1 VLICFLEFGAWNF
14 TLKGLYYVIHLT
26 NFGINIFNLV
36 GNKESLSKRVASE
49 VESAI
54 KSRKLETGSK
64 LPSELELCTQFGVSR
79 TAVREALQ
87 VLSAKGIISIEKGR
101 GIFVTGFSSDTV
113 TAPMHTYLE
122 LKSENNIVIDVIRAR
137 MIIEPPIAQ
146 YAAVNRDESDLA
158 IMKNNIEEMKLNLG
172 ECVKHSALDM
182 AFHLQIAEASKNYI
196 MPLLIQP
203 VHKLMPEIK
212 NRILAN
218 VPDAFG
224 SAVEWHTKI
233 YEAIADKDAEAAFN
247 TMKTHLEIAL
257 QHSELMLKAEAF
269 KDK

>member
-1 VLICFLEFGAWNF
+1 VATEIEAA
-14 TLKGLYYVIHLT
+14 IQ
-26 NFGINIFNLV
+26 
-36 GNKESLSKRVASE
+36 SKR
-49 VESAI
+49 I
-54 KSRKLETGSK
+54 LTGSK
-64 LPSELELCTQFGVSR
+64 LPSELELCSQFGVSR

-113 TAPMHTYLE
+113 TNPMHTYLQS
-122 LKSENNIVIDVIRAR
+122 KSENNIVIDVIRAR

-146 YAAVNRDESDLA
+146 YAAVNRDDNDLA
-158 IMKNNIEEMKLNLG
+158 ILKNNIEEMKLNLG
-172 ECVKHSALDM
+172 EGVKHSALDM

-203 VHKLMPEIK
+203 IHKLMPEIK
-212 NRILAN
+212 SRILAT

-224 SAVEWHTKI
+224 SAVEWHVKI
-233 YEAIADKDAEAAFN
+233 YQAIADKDADAAYL

-257 QHSELMLKAEAF
+257 QHSERMLEAE
-269 KDK
+269 KGQ